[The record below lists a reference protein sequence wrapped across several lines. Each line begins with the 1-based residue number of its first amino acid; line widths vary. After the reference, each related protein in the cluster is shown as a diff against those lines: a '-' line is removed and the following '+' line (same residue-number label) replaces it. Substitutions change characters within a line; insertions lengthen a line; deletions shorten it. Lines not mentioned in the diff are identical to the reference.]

1 MSEEQA
7 FEYFDALRAT
17 LVLEKNQCDGVHLA
31 KMLGLTQEQLADVIK
46 HYNAQAQKKKSP
58 LRIKLLENEYIW
70 TIDKSY
76 QHPLVEYY
84 RKKKKKLSQAS
95 LETLSIIAYKQPIS
109 KAKIDHIRNANSANA
124 VKLLQEEKLIEGEM
138 EKNAPGHPFYYRTTQ
153 KFLDFFSISAIDQLP
168 PLEEIKNYPFLEE

>member
-7 FEYFDALRAT
+7 FEYFDALKAT
-17 LVLEKNQCDGVHLA
+17 LVLEKNQCDKAHLA
-31 KMLGLTQEQLADVIK
+31 KMLGIDEKSLAEVIEY
-46 HYNAQAQKKKSP
+46 YNAQSQKKKSP
-58 LRIKLLENEYIW
+58 LLIKSLENDYIW
-70 TIDKSY
+70 TIDKNY

-124 VKLLQEEKLIEGEM
+124 VKLLQEENLIKGEI

-153 KFLDFFSISAIDQLP
+153 KFLDFFAINAIDQLP